1 MWCCQSEGTLQ
12 SKQHGLLTCIWV
24 SYRYTYIK
32 HTFSVSQ
39 DKNMFKSDDSQGT
52 LTNNVLFIWIGAHGT
67 GVIIHI
73 CIYIYKYIYMY
84 ACMYIYIYM
93 VAPPRKKNISFC
105 VQTSRSLQRHLDQV
119 DKLIHLFLG
128 WKASNKDH
136 QRKIRSAIA
145 AQLAPGW
152 LSPFGLVDFGFPVIL
167 KISFSCK

>member
-84 ACMYIYIYM
+84 ACMYIYIYIWW
-93 VAPPRKKNISFC
+93 PPQEKKTYLFASKLVVHFKDTWTKS
-105 VQTSRSLQRHLDQV
+105 TSLSTCFSGERRPTKITKGRSGRPLLHNSRLGGCPR
-119 DKLIHLFLG
+119 LG
-128 WKASNKDH
+128 W
-136 QRKIRSAIA
+136 
-145 AQLAPGW
+145 
-152 LSPFGLVDFGFPVIL
+152 
-167 KISFSCK
+167 